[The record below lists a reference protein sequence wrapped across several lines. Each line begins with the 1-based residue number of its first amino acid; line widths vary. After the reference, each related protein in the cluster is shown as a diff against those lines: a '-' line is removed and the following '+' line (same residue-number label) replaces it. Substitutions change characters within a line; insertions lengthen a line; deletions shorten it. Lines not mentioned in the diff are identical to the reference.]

1 MACASCAAAAAES
14 SYPFSLGTYS
24 LQAAGSNAAV
34 AQDRQLWLDR
44 AMAWTFGFHRDE
56 GIACFERVLEL
67 DPGCA
72 LAHWGIAFCH
82 GPHYNMNGDRY
93 VGLSRQPSGFPSMPT
108 AFAHAQPYMGH
119 DTPLIR
125 IEWWKAPLTE
135 RLGRLAT

>member
-44 AMAWTFGFHRDE
+44 AMAWTFGFHRDD

-82 GPHYNMNGDRY
+82 GPNCEPLR
-93 VGLSRQPSGFPSMPT
+93 SPR
-108 AFAHAQPYMGH
+108 AHSLL
-119 DTPLIR
+119 LIWPIL
-125 IEWWKAPLTE
+125 IESLLRRRPRAN
-135 RLGRLAT
+135 RLGPC